1 MMFKKF
7 FFAVLFTLPL
17 SSQVMA
23 AQEVTTLMDNQNH
36 EYISVTG
43 GSTVEEVTHMLEQK
57 ADAQGGK
64 FFKVVSIGGKNKLF
78 GTAIIYK

>member
-1 MMFKKF
+1 MMFKKVF
-7 FFAVLFTLPL
+7 FGALFILPL
-17 SSQVMA
+17 STQVMA
-23 AQEVTTLMDNQNH
+23 AQEITIFMDNQNH

-43 GSTVEEVTHMLEQK
+43 GSTVEDVTHMLEKK

-64 FFKVVSIGGKNKLF
+64 IFKVVSVGGKNKLF